1 MSLSPP
7 PPPQEG
13 DHIGLT
19 RKANNALHFYING
32 VDQGG
37 DSGGDT
43 GGGVGTLRGCEDIRV
58 TVGVVPILVV
68 VSVSTL
74 DVTRGLLR

>member
-1 MSLSPP
+1 MCPCP

-37 DSGGDT
+37 DI
-43 GGGVGTLRGCEDIRV
+43 GGGGGNQGGLEETGTP
-58 TVGVVPILVV
+58 GVWWDL
-68 VSVSTL
+68 
-74 DVTRGLLR
+74 

>member
-1 MSLSPP
+1 MCPCP

-37 DSGGDT
+37 DIGGGGGDI
-43 GGGVGTLRGCEDIRV
+43 GGTWRNRDTRGLVGFMKVGTLGARG
-58 TVGVVPILVV
+58 
-68 VSVSTL
+68 
-74 DVTRGLLR
+74 DV

>member
-1 MSLSPP
+1 M
-7 PPPQEG
+7 
-13 DHIGLT
+13 
-19 RKANNALHFYING
+19 
-32 VDQGG
+32 
-37 DSGGDT
+37 
-43 GGGVGTLRGCEDIRV
+43 GTLRGCEDIRV